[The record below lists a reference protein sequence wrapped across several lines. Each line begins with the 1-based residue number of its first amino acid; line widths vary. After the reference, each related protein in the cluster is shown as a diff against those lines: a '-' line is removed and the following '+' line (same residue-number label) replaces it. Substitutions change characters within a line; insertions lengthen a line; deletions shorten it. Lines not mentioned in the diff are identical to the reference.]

1 MSEQQQ
7 QPKGFLATIGPVVAI
22 SAGLMGIMG
31 SCTAMGTTGAVAIRL
46 FTQTEVKVDNIE
58 ARLGKVESMATTTAE
73 HFNGPARNAHTELVG
88 RVERIDAELKT
99 KASGEAMKALQ
110 ERIDQQFAHVIG
122 LLNEVRDVKRERKD

>member
-1 MSEQQQ
+1 MSEQ
-7 QPKGFLATIGPVVAI
+7 PKSLIQTIAPVVAI

-31 SCTAMGTTGAVAIRL
+31 SCTAMTTTGAVAIRL

-58 ARLGKVESMATTTAE
+58 ARLGKVESLSSSTAE

-88 RVERIDAELKT
+88 RVERIDAEVKS

-110 ERIDQQFAHVIG
+110 ERIDQQFSHVIG
-122 LLNEVRDVKRERKD
+122 LLNEVRDARKARR